1 MNKDLKKIK
10 KPMNLLLLFE
20 NQEIIGTAAD
30 EEINIVNDYD
40 LQEYAKIEGENNIEL
55 YKNLYK
61 EFKEK
66 FLEAI
71 RNKNIFITD
80 FKCGHYN
87 SIPIRWN
94 FENMI
99 DGYKVI
105 EDKKIWFIN
114 ALQQKSVIKL
124 DLLYLDKDKRLYEIT
139 QNYYLEI
146 NKNTTYNKIMKTDLK
161 ASLIKS
167 FKEYYYNDKN
177 FYKALKR
184 IYSYYKIF
192 DKNNVNIEYLRELFN
207 SELGKQSKIISDLKN
222 ILLLMDQTFRNVP
235 KNIIYDNLLLL
246 NFNIFDNDI
255 IFYYNEIIQTFKSLS
270 KNMIREKIENIINL
284 LFDVVNE
291 KTLKYI
297 EKNNIL
303 KNLL

>member
-40 LQEYAKIEGENNIEL
+40 LQEYVNLEGKTNLDL
-55 YKNLYK
+55 YNDIYQ

-66 FLEAI
+66 FLEAK

-80 FKCGHYN
+80 FKCGHYK

-94 FENMI
+94 FENII
-99 DGYKVI
+99 DGYKVV

-192 DKNNVNIEYLRELFN
+192 DKNNKNIELLRELFN

-246 NFNIFDNDI
+246 NFNIFDNEI
-255 IFYYNEIIQTFKSLS
+255 ITLYNEIMQNFKSLS